1 MPRFRCRECCCG
13 PAVVLHPPKGALPV
27 CSSCG
32 AVMERQPLVKPVPF
46 LVLLAVGSALITMS
60 LPGLL
65 RPPATPKPPT
75 SETLA

>member
-1 MPRFRCRECCCG
+1 
-13 PAVVLHPPKGALPV
+13 
-27 CSSCG
+27 
-32 AVMERQPLVKPVPF
+32 MERQPLVKPLPF
-46 LVLLAVGSALITMS
+46 VVLLAVGSALITMS